1 MDGGARACESR
12 LVDPKLFAAHLRAVE
27 RFFAPDEGASAEA
40 YARQVEMWRQRD
52 GEREEVC
59 STGDATGG
67 WLFLRLCA
75 RYGLQPYRRRRQKP
89 TTVTVRA
96 PQGFVTKV
104 LWPQFQ
110 EMMKV
115 FATARAETDK
125 EILASWLG
133 AEEASATLSIEERD
147 EEK

>member
-1 MDGGARACESR
+1 MDPR
-12 LVDPKLFAAHLRAVE
+12 LFAADLRAVE
-27 RFFAPDEGASAEA
+27 QHYAPADGASAEA
-40 YARQVEMWRQRD
+40 YAHQLESWRQRD

-110 EMMKV
+110 AMLQV
-115 FATARAETDK
+115 FATARAEVDK

-147 EEK
+147 EGR